1 MSYIKTGA
9 AHTNQLT
16 EDLYGNEQTRYSRY
30 ETGLIEGE
38 YRDMLALIADETGF
52 DGLGFDVNAGSNDDS
67 WHVVNLFEN
76 GGHYVDAVA
85 IGGALDEEHALTLAT
100 TQFDYLG
107 ADYGVLVGYAE
118 GMQFDHMTDDG
129 AWSIDAISKLLN
141 NPSQD
146 KHYLPIITSKEL
158 QEEAT
163 RAAFNDVQ
171 WDNLTLSSHG
181 GSLTNLYTDMI
192 RADTFKELTQEFDL
206 QQALIDLEAEEAEFD
221 SIMDTVNRLPMLKD
235 RLFRAMSQ
243 ASNET
248 LSVTNVTQTKPFK
261 RGGVVN
267 VAFVFDLSDGQK
279 LSIWFHNPDSTPS
292 KLLAGDMMVSW
303 KWLLNKR
310 DVTAILS
317 PINGQDVKI
326 PTLAR
331 QMMLLASKNSK
342 NFKRAQERKAK
353 RDADINEAQINIEKK
368 KQTIEQLDNDI
379 ASLKDQIDAAMKANK
394 GKADK
399 DTTETTND
407 DSSQDMNIQVNSI
420 DIDSLDIEPRYKKRL
435 LDGVQRGLG
444 ILDTAAQTKLK
455 QNIES
460 LKTQLTSMGVSF
472 ISEGEYQEKINS
484 NEEPGFSVQS
494 LQDDLKESVSQ
505 LHKLVNKQ
513 IRPSKIVG
521 TGYKDNRAVAFEN
534 LGLNIAENE
543 VVLRTQ
549 PSGFYKTVNLSNYET
564 YLDVLVSSSKKANE
578 GVTTASQIEPKEV
591 PKSDVKTFSP
601 ENPYARYAND
611 DEDAMANAERWEA
624 RKVLTEKGLEKLNEL
639 AESFG
644 FTTFIEP
651 RHAGLG
657 VFQAVKEVSNRRVE
671 IEGKFKNYDG
681 ESAKESPND
690 FTIEW
695 SQDGEVVDYQYTN
708 DLPEYIE
715 KANNWLNQ
723 DDDDTKQLDQEA
735 MASVSEIIRSDKTN
749 EKKAE
754 LILEKIKHIYSVI
767 DDKNIKVDKNA
778 VYYKE
783 ARRESEN
790 YGGLEPN
797 FWVRYGKKKPSEV
810 MEYGAAL
817 AEAHGGLVFVQNKGK
832 ELSKTIRAIKGFSNG
847 KPGYKG
853 VASYPSD
860 GYEKVKD
867 LEPGDWVA
875 LPTAIDTSEIT
886 IYFKSPFG
894 DVETVVAN
902 GFEPV
907 YKDMRE
913 KFFKLLDQKE
923 LEDEKNKAK
932 DNIKETFGK
941 TIDELFDEYYA
952 STKSNIEKAKK
963 SGNSDL
969 QAQYN
974 KELRKKRN
982 NIWDVEDYLTKYAS
996 NDISAEQLLNSP
1008 AGEIATVQQLLATN
1022 NEGTPMSETSTAY
1035 SQDDI
1040 DYLNS
1045 IIDGSLSTDDIDLD
1059 RLTVIGEKDE
1069 HNPLFTQAL
1078 DVVLSAVDKES
1089 SDL

>member
-1 MSYIKTGA
+1 MSYIKTGT
-9 AHTNQLT
+9 AHANQLT
-16 EDLYGNEQTRYSRY
+16 ADRYGNEKTRYSRY
-30 ETGLIEGE
+30 ETGFIEGE
-38 YRDMLALIADETGF
+38 YRDMSALIADETGF
-52 DGLGFDVNAGSNDDS
+52 DGLGFDSTAGSNDDK

-76 GGHYVDAVA
+76 GGHYVDSVA
-85 IGGALDEEHALTLAT
+85 IGGALDEEHALSLAT
-100 TQFDYLG
+100 NQFDYLG

-129 AWSIDAISKLLN
+129 AWSIDAISKLLD

-158 QEEAT
+158 QAEAT
-163 RAAFNDVQ
+163 RAAFNEVQ

-206 QQALIDLEAEEAEFD
+206 QQALIDSEAEEAEFD

-353 RDADINEAQINIEKK
+353 RDADINEAQSNIEQK
-368 KQTIEQLDNDI
+368 KQTIEQLDKDI
-379 ASLKDQIDAAMKANK
+379 ASLKEQIDAAMQQNKSKANI
-394 GKADK
+394 
-399 DTTETTND
+399 DTTKNADGEPAYIPKPDEMTVSTSLNVAEEEAKVELSGNELGSFDETKKGLID
-407 DSSQDMNIQVNSI
+407 LRSKAKDVFNSI
-420 DIDSLDIEPRYKKRL
+420 AGSWIDCPALEDDEGENAKVEIRKRGIKKFISHSADPRKLKLVAKIEDIIATATNATWQENIKVSNKPMASGYYHLENTIKLGEELIKLRVVVEKDVKDGLLHYDLLVPKNKSFDSLQENDNKKMPETAIPDHDSGVASGTDNIKSNYADEVNMFDSIEDDYE
-435 LDGVQRGLG
+435 
-444 ILDTAAQTKLK
+444 I
-455 QNIES
+455 NIEI
-460 LKTQLTSMGVSF
+460 LEVIEQG
-472 ISEGEYQEKINS
+472 NS
-484 NEEPGFSVQS
+484 S
-494 LQDDLKESVSQ
+494 
-505 LHKLVNKQ
+505 KQ
-513 IRPSKIVG
+513 AEDNFVG
-521 TGYKDNRAVAFEN
+521 TTDKSAKEQS
-534 LGLNIAENE
+534 ITSE
-543 VVLRTQ
+543 
-549 PSGFYKTVNLSNYET
+549 
-564 YLDVLVSSSKKANE
+564 LDPKK
-578 GVTTASQIEPKEV
+578 V
-591 PKSDVKTFSP
+591 PKSDVETFSP

-624 RKVLTEKGLEKLNEL
+624 RRVLTEKGLEKFNEL

-708 DLPEYIE
+708 DLSEYIE

-723 DDDDTKQLDQEA
+723 DVGSLNQ
-735 MASVSEIIRSDKTN
+735 
-749 EKKAE
+749 
-754 LILEKIKHIYSVI
+754 
-767 DDKNIKVDKNA
+767 
-778 VYYKE
+778 
-783 ARRESEN
+783 
-790 YGGLEPN
+790 
-797 FWVRYGKKKPSEV
+797 
-810 MEYGAAL
+810 
-817 AEAHGGLVFVQNKGK
+817 QN
-832 ELSKTIRAIKGFSNG
+832 
-847 KPGYKG
+847 
-853 VASYPSD
+853 V
-860 GYEKVKD
+860 
-867 LEPGDWVA
+867 
-875 LPTAIDTSEIT
+875 
-886 IYFKSPFG
+886 
-894 DVETVVAN
+894 
-902 GFEPV
+902 
-907 YKDMRE
+907 
-913 KFFKLLDQKE
+913 
-923 LEDEKNKAK
+923 
-932 DNIKETFGK
+932 
-941 TIDELFDEYYA
+941 
-952 STKSNIEKAKK
+952 
-963 SGNSDL
+963 
-969 QAQYN
+969 
-974 KELRKKRN
+974 
-982 NIWDVEDYLTKYAS
+982 
-996 NDISAEQLLNSP
+996 
-1008 AGEIATVQQLLATN
+1008 ATVNAPEDIGSDEQEVSDIEQGHAMQQT
-1022 NEGTPMSETSTAY
+1022 ETAY
-1035 SQDDI
+1035 SQDDT

>member
-52 DGLGFDVNAGSNDDS
+52 DGFGFDVNAGSNDDS

-76 GGHYVDAVA
+76 GGHYIDSVA
-85 IGGALDEEHALTLAT
+85 IGGALDEDHALSLAT

-158 QEEAT
+158 YEEAT

-206 QQALIDLEAEEAEFD
+206 QQALIDSEAEEAEFD
-221 SIMDTVNRLPMLKD
+221 SIMDTVNRLPMLKE

-317 PINGQDVKI
+317 PVNGQTVKI

-353 RDADINEAQINIEKK
+353 RDADINEAQSNIEQK
-368 KQTIEQLDNDI
+368 KQTIEQLDKDI
-379 ASLKDQIDAAMKANK
+379 ASLKEQIDAAMQQNKSKANI
-394 GKADK
+394 
-399 DTTETTND
+399 DTTKNADDEPAYIPEPDEMTVSTSLNVAEEEAKVELSGNELGSFDETKKGLID
-407 DSSQDMNIQVNSI
+407 LRSKAKDVFNSI
-420 DIDSLDIEPRYKKRL
+420 AGSWIDCPALEDDEGENAKVEIRKRGIKKFISHSADPRKLKLVAKIEDIIATATNATWQENIKVSNKPMASGYYHLENTIKLGEELIKLRVVVEKDVKDGLLHYDLLVPKNKSFDSLQGNDNKKMPETAIPDHDSGVASGTDNIKSNHADEVNMFDSIEDDYEKKMSEQPIP
-435 LDGVQRGLG
+435 DNYSGGDS
-444 ILDTAAQTKLK
+444 DTKIIKPNSTDVVNMFDSIEDDYEI
-455 QNIES
+455 NIEI
-460 LKTQLTSMGVSF
+460 LEVIEQG
-472 ISEGEYQEKINS
+472 NS
-484 NEEPGFSVQS
+484 TK
-494 LQDDLKESVSQ
+494 QDVDNFVDATDKSAKEQTITSQ
-505 LHKLVNKQ
+505 L
-513 IRPSKIVG
+513 
-521 TGYKDNRAVAFEN
+521 D
-534 LGLNIAENE
+534 
-543 VVLRTQ
+543 
-549 PSGFYKTVNLSNYET
+549 
-564 YLDVLVSSSKKANE
+564 
-578 GVTTASQIEPKEV
+578 PKEAL
-591 PKSDVKTFSP
+591 KSDVKTFSP
-601 ENPYARYAND
+601 ENPYARYADN

-644 FTTFIEP
+644 FTTFIES

-708 DLPEYIE
+708 DLSEYIE

-723 DDDDTKQLDQEA
+723 DIGSL
-735 MASVSEIIRSDKTN
+735 N
-749 EKKAE
+749 E
-754 LILEKIKHIYSVI
+754 
-767 DDKNIKVDKNA
+767 
-778 VYYKE
+778 
-783 ARRESEN
+783 
-790 YGGLEPN
+790 
-797 FWVRYGKKKPSEV
+797 
-810 MEYGAAL
+810 
-817 AEAHGGLVFVQNKGK
+817 QN
-832 ELSKTIRAIKGFSNG
+832 
-847 KPGYKG
+847 
-853 VASYPSD
+853 V
-860 GYEKVKD
+860 
-867 LEPGDWVA
+867 
-875 LPTAIDTSEIT
+875 
-886 IYFKSPFG
+886 
-894 DVETVVAN
+894 
-902 GFEPV
+902 
-907 YKDMRE
+907 
-913 KFFKLLDQKE
+913 
-923 LEDEKNKAK
+923 
-932 DNIKETFGK
+932 
-941 TIDELFDEYYA
+941 
-952 STKSNIEKAKK
+952 
-963 SGNSDL
+963 
-969 QAQYN
+969 
-974 KELRKKRN
+974 
-982 NIWDVEDYLTKYAS
+982 
-996 NDISAEQLLNSP
+996 
-1008 AGEIATVQQLLATN
+1008 ATVNAPEDIEGGEQEVSDIEQGHAMQQT
-1022 NEGTPMSETSTAY
+1022 ETGY
-1035 SQDDI
+1035 SQDDT

>member
-1 MSYIKTGA
+1 MSYIKTGT
-9 AHTNQLT
+9 AHASQLT
-16 EDLYGNEQTRYSRY
+16 EDRYGNEKTRYSRY
-30 ETGLIEGE
+30 ETGFIEGD
-38 YRDMLALIADETGF
+38 YRDILALIADETGF
-52 DGLGFDVNAGSNDDS
+52 DGLGFDSTAGSNDDK

-76 GGHYVDAVA
+76 RGHYIDSVA
-85 IGGALDEEHALTLAT
+85 IGGALDDEHARTLAV
-100 TQFDYLG
+100 TQFDHLG
-107 ADYGVLVGYAE
+107 ADYGVVVGYTDN
-118 GMQFDHMTDDG
+118 MQFDHMTDDG

-146 KHYLPIITSKEL
+146 KHFLPIITSKEL
-158 QEEAT
+158 YEEAT

-221 SIMDTVNRLPMLKD
+221 SIMDTVNRLPMLKE

-342 NFKRAQERKAK
+342 NFKRAQEHKAK
-353 RDADINEAQINIEKK
+353 RDADIKEAQSNIEQK
-368 KQTIEQLDNDI
+368 KQTIEQLDKDI
-379 ASLKDQIDAAMKANK
+379 ASLKDQIDAAMQQNKSKANI
-394 GKADK
+394 
-399 DTTETTND
+399 DTTENA
-407 DSSQDMNIQVNSI
+407 DSEPEYILEPDEMTVSTSSNVAEDEAKVELSGNELGSFDETKKGLIDLRSKAKDVFNSI
-420 DIDSLDIEPRYKKRL
+420 AGNWINCPALEDDEGENAKVEIRKRGIKKFISHSADPRKLELVAKIEDIIATATNATWQKNIKVSNKPMVSGYYHLENTIKLGEELIKLRVVVEKDVKDGLLHYDLLVPKNKSFDSLQENDNKKMPETAIPDHDSGVASGTNNIKSNYADEVNMFDSIEDDYE
-435 LDGVQRGLG
+435 
-444 ILDTAAQTKLK
+444 I
-455 QNIES
+455 NIEI
-460 LKTQLTSMGVSF
+460 LEVIEQG
-472 ISEGEYQEKINS
+472 NS
-484 NEEPGFSVQS
+484 SKQAEDNFVDTTDKSAKEQS
-494 LQDDLKESVSQ
+494 ITSQ
-505 LHKLVNKQ
+505 L
-513 IRPSKIVG
+513 
-521 TGYKDNRAVAFEN
+521 D
-534 LGLNIAENE
+534 
-543 VVLRTQ
+543 
-549 PSGFYKTVNLSNYET
+549 
-564 YLDVLVSSSKKANE
+564 
-578 GVTTASQIEPKEV
+578 PKEA
-591 PKSDVKTFSP
+591 PKSDVETFSP
-601 ENPYARYAND
+601 ENPYARYADN

-644 FTTFIEP
+644 FTTFIES

-723 DDDDTKQLDQEA
+723 DIGSLNEQNVATLNTPEDIESGEQEVSDIGQGHA
-735 MASVSEIIRSDKTN
+735 M
-749 EKKAE
+749 
-754 LILEKIKHIYSVI
+754 
-767 DDKNIKVDKNA
+767 
-778 VYYKE
+778 
-783 ARRESEN
+783 
-790 YGGLEPN
+790 
-797 FWVRYGKKKPSEV
+797 
-810 MEYGAAL
+810 
-817 AEAHGGLVFVQNKGK
+817 
-832 ELSKTIRAIKGFSNG
+832 
-847 KPGYKG
+847 
-853 VASYPSD
+853 
-860 GYEKVKD
+860 
-867 LEPGDWVA
+867 
-875 LPTAIDTSEIT
+875 
-886 IYFKSPFG
+886 
-894 DVETVVAN
+894 
-902 GFEPV
+902 
-907 YKDMRE
+907 
-913 KFFKLLDQKE
+913 
-923 LEDEKNKAK
+923 
-932 DNIKETFGK
+932 
-941 TIDELFDEYYA
+941 
-952 STKSNIEKAKK
+952 
-963 SGNSDL
+963 
-969 QAQYN
+969 
-974 KELRKKRN
+974 
-982 NIWDVEDYLTKYAS
+982 
-996 NDISAEQLLNSP
+996 
-1008 AGEIATVQQLLATN
+1008 QQT
-1022 NEGTPMSETSTAY
+1022 ETAY
-1035 SQDDI
+1035 SQDDT

>member
-1 MSYIKTGA
+1 MSYIKTGI
-9 AHTNQLT
+9 AHANQLT
-16 EDLYGNEQTRYSRY
+16 EDRYGNEQTRYSRY
-30 ETGLIEGE
+30 ETGFIEGE

-52 DGLGFDVNAGSNDDS
+52 DGLGFDSTAGSNDDS

-76 GGHYVDAVA
+76 GGHYIDSVA

-118 GMQFDHMTDDG
+118 GMQFDHITDDQ

-158 QEEAT
+158 QAEAT
-163 RAAFNDVQ
+163 RAAFNEVQ

-192 RADTFKELTQEFDL
+192 RADTFKELTQELDL
-206 QQALIDLEAEEAEFD
+206 QQALIDSEAEEAEFD

-248 LSVTNVTQTKPFK
+248 LSITNVTQTKPFK

-353 RDADINEAQINIEKK
+353 RDADINEAQSNIEQK
-368 KQTIEQLDNDI
+368 KQTIEQLDKDI
-379 ASLKDQIDAAMKANK
+379 ASLKEQIDAAMQQNKSKANI
-394 GKADK
+394 
-399 DTTETTND
+399 DTTKNADDEPAYIPEPDEMTVSTSLNVAEEEAKVELSGNELGSFDETKKGLIDLRNKAKD
-407 DSSQDMNIQVNSI
+407 VFNSI
-420 DIDSLDIEPRYKKRL
+420 AGSWIDCPALEDDEGENAKVEIRKRGIKKFISHSADPRKLKLVAKIEDIIATAINATWQENIKASNKPMASGYYHLENTIKLGEELIKLRVVVEKDVKDGLLHYDLLVPKNKSFDSLQGNDNKKMPETAIPDHDSGVASGTDNIKSKYADEVNMFDSIEDDYE
-435 LDGVQRGLG
+435 
-444 ILDTAAQTKLK
+444 I
-455 QNIES
+455 NIEILEVIEQGS
-460 LKTQLTSMGVSF
+460 SSNQAEDNFVDTTDKTAK
-472 ISEGEYQEKINS
+472 E
-484 NEEPGFSVQS
+484 QS
-494 LQDDLKESVSQ
+494 ITSQ
-505 LHKLVNKQ
+505 L
-513 IRPSKIVG
+513 
-521 TGYKDNRAVAFEN
+521 D
-534 LGLNIAENE
+534 
-543 VVLRTQ
+543 
-549 PSGFYKTVNLSNYET
+549 
-564 YLDVLVSSSKKANE
+564 
-578 GVTTASQIEPKEV
+578 PKEA
-591 PKSDVKTFSP
+591 PKSDVETFSP
-601 ENPYARYAND
+601 ENPYARYANS

-624 RKVLTEKGLEKLNEL
+624 REVLTEKGLEKLNEL

-657 VFQAVKEVSNRRVE
+657 VFQAVKEVSDRRVE

-708 DLPEYIE
+708 NLPEYIE

-723 DDDDTKQLDQEA
+723 DIGSL
-735 MASVSEIIRSDKTN
+735 N
-749 EKKAE
+749 E
-754 LILEKIKHIYSVI
+754 
-767 DDKNIKVDKNA
+767 
-778 VYYKE
+778 
-783 ARRESEN
+783 
-790 YGGLEPN
+790 
-797 FWVRYGKKKPSEV
+797 
-810 MEYGAAL
+810 
-817 AEAHGGLVFVQNKGK
+817 QN
-832 ELSKTIRAIKGFSNG
+832 
-847 KPGYKG
+847 
-853 VASYPSD
+853 
-860 GYEKVKD
+860 
-867 LEPGDWVA
+867 
-875 LPTAIDTSEIT
+875 
-886 IYFKSPFG
+886 
-894 DVETVVAN
+894 
-902 GFEPV
+902 
-907 YKDMRE
+907 
-913 KFFKLLDQKE
+913 
-923 LEDEKNKAK
+923 
-932 DNIKETFGK
+932 
-941 TIDELFDEYYA
+941 
-952 STKSNIEKAKK
+952 
-963 SGNSDL
+963 
-969 QAQYN
+969 
-974 KELRKKRN
+974 
-982 NIWDVEDYLTKYAS
+982 
-996 NDISAEQLLNSP
+996 
-1008 AGEIATVQQLLATN
+1008 IATVNAPEDIGSDEQEVSDIEQGHAMQQT
-1022 NEGTPMSETSTAY
+1022 ETAY
-1035 SQDDI
+1035 SQDDT

>member
-1 MSYIKTGA
+1 MSYIKTGT
-9 AHTNQLT
+9 AHASQLT
-16 EDLYGNEQTRYSRY
+16 EDRYGNEKTRYSRY
-30 ETGLIEGE
+30 ETGFIEGE
-38 YRDMLALIADETGF
+38 YRDMSALIADETGF
-52 DGLGFDVNAGSNDDS
+52 DGLGFDATAGSNDDK

-76 GGHYVDAVA
+76 RGHYIDSVA
-85 IGGALDEEHALTLAT
+85 IAGALDDEHARTLAV
-100 TQFDYLG
+100 TQFDHLG
-107 ADYGVLVGYAE
+107 ADYGVVVGYTDN
-118 GMQFDHMTDDG
+118 MQFDRMTDDEG
-129 AWSIDAISKLLN
+129 WSIDAISKLLN

-146 KHYLPIITSKEL
+146 KHFLPIITSKEL
-158 QEEAT
+158 YEEAT

-181 GSLTNLYTDMI
+181 GSLANLYTDMI

-221 SIMDTVNRLPMLKD
+221 SIMDTVNRLPMLKE

-353 RDADINEAQINIEKK
+353 RDADINEAQSNIEQK
-368 KQTIEQLDNDI
+368 KQAIEQLDKDI
-379 ASLKDQIDAAMKANK
+379 ASLKEQIDAAMQQNKSKANI
-394 GKADK
+394 
-399 DTTETTND
+399 DTTENADGEPEYILEPDEMTVST
-407 DSSQDMNIQVNSI
+407 SSNVAEDEAKVELSGNELGSFDETKKGLIDLRSKAKDVFNSI
-420 DIDSLDIEPRYKKRL
+420 AGNWINCPALEDDEGENAKVEIRKRGIKKFISHSADPRKLKLVAKIEDIIATATNATWQENIKVSNKPMASGYYHLENTIKLGEELIKLRVVVEKDVKDGLLHYDLLVPKNKSFDSLQENDNKKMPETAIPDHDSGVASGTDNIKSNYADEVNMFDSIEDDYE
-435 LDGVQRGLG
+435 
-444 ILDTAAQTKLK
+444 I
-455 QNIES
+455 NIEI
-460 LKTQLTSMGVSF
+460 LEVIEQG
-472 ISEGEYQEKINS
+472 NS
-484 NEEPGFSVQS
+484 SKQAEDNFVDTTDKSAKEQS
-494 LQDDLKESVSQ
+494 ITSQ
-505 LHKLVNKQ
+505 L
-513 IRPSKIVG
+513 
-521 TGYKDNRAVAFEN
+521 D
-534 LGLNIAENE
+534 
-543 VVLRTQ
+543 
-549 PSGFYKTVNLSNYET
+549 
-564 YLDVLVSSSKKANE
+564 
-578 GVTTASQIEPKEV
+578 PKEA
-591 PKSDVKTFSP
+591 PKSDVETFSP
-601 ENPYARYAND
+601 ENPYALYANS

-723 DDDDTKQLDQEA
+723 DVGSL
-735 MASVSEIIRSDKTN
+735 N
-749 EKKAE
+749 E
-754 LILEKIKHIYSVI
+754 
-767 DDKNIKVDKNA
+767 
-778 VYYKE
+778 
-783 ARRESEN
+783 
-790 YGGLEPN
+790 
-797 FWVRYGKKKPSEV
+797 
-810 MEYGAAL
+810 
-817 AEAHGGLVFVQNKGK
+817 QN
-832 ELSKTIRAIKGFSNG
+832 
-847 KPGYKG
+847 
-853 VASYPSD
+853 V
-860 GYEKVKD
+860 
-867 LEPGDWVA
+867 
-875 LPTAIDTSEIT
+875 
-886 IYFKSPFG
+886 
-894 DVETVVAN
+894 
-902 GFEPV
+902 
-907 YKDMRE
+907 
-913 KFFKLLDQKE
+913 
-923 LEDEKNKAK
+923 
-932 DNIKETFGK
+932 
-941 TIDELFDEYYA
+941 
-952 STKSNIEKAKK
+952 
-963 SGNSDL
+963 
-969 QAQYN
+969 
-974 KELRKKRN
+974 
-982 NIWDVEDYLTKYAS
+982 
-996 NDISAEQLLNSP
+996 
-1008 AGEIATVQQLLATN
+1008 ATVNAPEDIESGEQEVSDIEQGHAMQQT
-1022 NEGTPMSETSTAY
+1022 ETAY
-1035 SQDDI
+1035 SQDDT

-1078 DVVLSAVDKES
+1078 DVVLRAVDKES

>member
-1 MSYIKTGA
+1 MSYIKTGT
-9 AHTNQLT
+9 AHANQLT
-16 EDLYGNEQTRYSRY
+16 EDRYGNEQTRYSRY
-30 ETGLIEGE
+30 ETGFIEGE

-52 DGLGFDVNAGSNDDS
+52 DGLGFDAKAGSNDDS

-76 GGHYVDAVA
+76 GGHYVDSVA
-85 IGGALDEEHALTLAT
+85 IGGALDEDHALSLAT
-100 TQFDYLG
+100 TQFDCLG

-118 GMQFDHMTDDG
+118 GMQFDHMTDDQ
-129 AWSIDAISKLLN
+129 AWSIDAISKLLD

-181 GSLTNLYTDMI
+181 GSLANLYTDMI

-353 RDADINEAQINIEKK
+353 RDADINEAQSNIEQK
-368 KQTIEQLDNDI
+368 KQTIEQLDKDI
-379 ASLKDQIDAAMKANK
+379 ASLKDQIDAAMQQNKSKANI
-394 GKADK
+394 
-399 DTTETTND
+399 DTTENADGAPEYILEPDEMTVST
-407 DSSQDMNIQVNSI
+407 SSNVAEDEAKVELSGNELGSFDETKKGLIDLRSKAKDVFNSI
-420 DIDSLDIEPRYKKRL
+420 AGNWINCPALEDDEGENAKVEIRKRGIKKFISHSADPRKLKLVAKIEDIIATATNATWQENIKVSNKPMASGYYHLENTIKLGEELIKLRVVVEKDVKDGLLHYDLLVPKNKSFDSLQGNDNKKMPETAIPDHDSGVASGTDNIKSNHADEVNMFDSIEDDYE
-435 LDGVQRGLG
+435 
-444 ILDTAAQTKLK
+444 I
-455 QNIES
+455 NIEILEVIEQGNS
-460 LKTQLTSMGVSF
+460 SNQAEDNFVDTTDKTAKEQSITS
-472 ISEGEYQEKINS
+472 E
-484 NEEPGFSVQS
+484 
-494 LQDDLKESVSQ
+494 
-505 LHKLVNKQ
+505 
-513 IRPSKIVG
+513 
-521 TGYKDNRAVAFEN
+521 
-534 LGLNIAENE
+534 
-543 VVLRTQ
+543 
-549 PSGFYKTVNLSNYET
+549 
-564 YLDVLVSSSKKANE
+564 LD
-578 GVTTASQIEPKEV
+578 PKEV
-591 PKSDVKTFSP
+591 SKSDVETFSS

-624 RKVLTEKGLEKLNEL
+624 REVLTEKGLEKLNGL

-644 FTTFIEP
+644 FTAFIEP

-681 ESAKESPND
+681 ESTKESPND

-723 DDDDTKQLDQEA
+723 DIGSL
-735 MASVSEIIRSDKTN
+735 N
-749 EKKAE
+749 E
-754 LILEKIKHIYSVI
+754 
-767 DDKNIKVDKNA
+767 
-778 VYYKE
+778 
-783 ARRESEN
+783 
-790 YGGLEPN
+790 
-797 FWVRYGKKKPSEV
+797 
-810 MEYGAAL
+810 
-817 AEAHGGLVFVQNKGK
+817 QN
-832 ELSKTIRAIKGFSNG
+832 
-847 KPGYKG
+847 
-853 VASYPSD
+853 V
-860 GYEKVKD
+860 
-867 LEPGDWVA
+867 
-875 LPTAIDTSEIT
+875 
-886 IYFKSPFG
+886 
-894 DVETVVAN
+894 
-902 GFEPV
+902 
-907 YKDMRE
+907 
-913 KFFKLLDQKE
+913 
-923 LEDEKNKAK
+923 
-932 DNIKETFGK
+932 
-941 TIDELFDEYYA
+941 
-952 STKSNIEKAKK
+952 
-963 SGNSDL
+963 
-969 QAQYN
+969 
-974 KELRKKRN
+974 
-982 NIWDVEDYLTKYAS
+982 
-996 NDISAEQLLNSP
+996 
-1008 AGEIATVQQLLATN
+1008 ATVNAPEDIGSDEQEVSDIEQGHAMQQT
-1022 NEGTPMSETSTAY
+1022 ETAY
-1035 SQDDI
+1035 SQDDT

>member
-1 MSYIKTGA
+1 MSYIKTGT
-9 AHTNQLT
+9 AHANQLT
-16 EDLYGNEQTRYSRY
+16 EDRYGNEQTRYSRY

-52 DGLGFDVNAGSNDDS
+52 DGLGFNTNAGSNDDS

-76 GGHYVDAVA
+76 GGHYVDSVA
-85 IGGALDEEHALTLAT
+85 IGGALDEDHALTLAT

-118 GMQFDHMTDDG
+118 GMQFDHMTDDQ
-129 AWSIDAISKLLN
+129 AWSIDAVSKLLN
-141 NPSQD
+141 NPSQN

-158 QEEAT
+158 QAEAT
-163 RAAFNDVQ
+163 RAAFNDAQ

-181 GSLTNLYTDMI
+181 GSLNNLYTDVR
-192 RADTFKELTQEFDL
+192 RADTFQELTQEFDL
-206 QQALIDLEAEEAEFD
+206 QEALIDMEAEEAEFD

-353 RDADINEAQINIEKK
+353 RDADINEAQSNIEKK
-368 KQTIEQLDNDI
+368 KQTIEQLDSDI
-379 ASLKDQIDAAMKANK
+379 ASLKDQIDAAMQQNKSKANI
-394 GKADK
+394 
-399 DTTETTND
+399 DTTKNADGEPAYIAEPDEMTVSTSLNVAEEEAKVELSGNELGSFDETKKGLID
-407 DSSQDMNIQVNSI
+407 LRSKAKDVFNSI
-420 DIDSLDIEPRYKKRL
+420 AGSWIDCPALEDDEGENAKVEIRKRGIKKFISHSADPRKLKLVAKIEDIIATATNATWQENIKVSNKPMASGYYHLENTIKLGEELIKLRVVVEKDVKDGLLHYDLVVPKNKSFDSLQENDNKKMPETAIPDHDSGVASGTDNIKSNYADEVNMFDSIEDDYE
-435 LDGVQRGLG
+435 
-444 ILDTAAQTKLK
+444 I
-455 QNIES
+455 NIEI
-460 LKTQLTSMGVSF
+460 LEVIEQG
-472 ISEGEYQEKINS
+472 NS
-484 NEEPGFSVQS
+484 S
-494 LQDDLKESVSQ
+494 
-505 LHKLVNKQ
+505 KQ
-513 IRPSKIVG
+513 AEDNFVG
-521 TGYKDNRAVAFEN
+521 TTDKSAKEQS
-534 LGLNIAENE
+534 ITSE
-543 VVLRTQ
+543 
-549 PSGFYKTVNLSNYET
+549 
-564 YLDVLVSSSKKANE
+564 LD
-578 GVTTASQIEPKEV
+578 PKEV
-591 PKSDVKTFSP
+591 PKSDVETFSP
-601 ENPYARYAND
+601 ENPYALYADN

-723 DDDDTKQLDQEA
+723 DIGSL
-735 MASVSEIIRSDKTN
+735 N
-749 EKKAE
+749 E
-754 LILEKIKHIYSVI
+754 
-767 DDKNIKVDKNA
+767 
-778 VYYKE
+778 
-783 ARRESEN
+783 
-790 YGGLEPN
+790 
-797 FWVRYGKKKPSEV
+797 
-810 MEYGAAL
+810 
-817 AEAHGGLVFVQNKGK
+817 QN
-832 ELSKTIRAIKGFSNG
+832 
-847 KPGYKG
+847 
-853 VASYPSD
+853 V
-860 GYEKVKD
+860 
-867 LEPGDWVA
+867 
-875 LPTAIDTSEIT
+875 
-886 IYFKSPFG
+886 
-894 DVETVVAN
+894 
-902 GFEPV
+902 
-907 YKDMRE
+907 
-913 KFFKLLDQKE
+913 
-923 LEDEKNKAK
+923 
-932 DNIKETFGK
+932 
-941 TIDELFDEYYA
+941 
-952 STKSNIEKAKK
+952 
-963 SGNSDL
+963 
-969 QAQYN
+969 
-974 KELRKKRN
+974 
-982 NIWDVEDYLTKYAS
+982 
-996 NDISAEQLLNSP
+996 
-1008 AGEIATVQQLLATN
+1008 ATVNAPEDIGSDEQEVSDIEQGHAMQQT
-1022 NEGTPMSETSTAY
+1022 ETAY
-1035 SQDDI
+1035 SQDDT

>member
-1 MSYIKTGA
+1 MSYIKTGT
-9 AHTNQLT
+9 AHANQLT
-16 EDLYGNEQTRYSRY
+16 EDRYGNEQTRYSRY
-30 ETGLIEGE
+30 ETGFIEGE

-52 DGLGFDVNAGSNDDS
+52 DGLGFDAKAGSNDDS

-76 GGHYVDAVA
+76 GGHYVDSVA
-85 IGGALDEEHALTLAT
+85 IGGALDEDHALSLAT
-100 TQFDYLG
+100 TQFDCLG

-118 GMQFDHMTDDG
+118 GMQFDYMTDDQ
-129 AWSIDAISKLLN
+129 AWSIDAISKLLD

-171 WDNLTLSSHG
+171 WDNLSLSSHG

-221 SIMDTVNRLPMLKD
+221 SIMETVNRLPMLKD

-317 PINGQDVKI
+317 PVNGQTVKI

-331 QMMLLASKNSK
+331 KMMLLASKNSK

-353 RDADINEAQINIEKK
+353 RDADINEAQSNIEKK

-484 NEEPGFSVQS
+484 NEESGFSVQS

-578 GVTTASQIEPKEV
+578 EAAINANDLPEPNIKFASNGMRYEYQGNTEAGQAIKIYMYSKNDSHWLVYGKDDGGFAVYANNAQSRAYSDSASGYGMPKVFNSKAELLNKY
-591 PKSDVKTFSP
+591 PKFESVFNEIKDSSYSP
-601 ENPYARYAND
+601 ENPYARYANN
-611 DEDAMANAERWEA
+611 DEDAMANAEHWEA

-723 DDDDTKQLDQEA
+723 DIGSL
-735 MASVSEIIRSDKTN
+735 N
-749 EKKAE
+749 E
-754 LILEKIKHIYSVI
+754 
-767 DDKNIKVDKNA
+767 
-778 VYYKE
+778 
-783 ARRESEN
+783 
-790 YGGLEPN
+790 
-797 FWVRYGKKKPSEV
+797 
-810 MEYGAAL
+810 
-817 AEAHGGLVFVQNKGK
+817 QN
-832 ELSKTIRAIKGFSNG
+832 
-847 KPGYKG
+847 
-853 VASYPSD
+853 V
-860 GYEKVKD
+860 
-867 LEPGDWVA
+867 
-875 LPTAIDTSEIT
+875 
-886 IYFKSPFG
+886 
-894 DVETVVAN
+894 
-902 GFEPV
+902 
-907 YKDMRE
+907 
-913 KFFKLLDQKE
+913 
-923 LEDEKNKAK
+923 
-932 DNIKETFGK
+932 
-941 TIDELFDEYYA
+941 
-952 STKSNIEKAKK
+952 
-963 SGNSDL
+963 
-969 QAQYN
+969 
-974 KELRKKRN
+974 
-982 NIWDVEDYLTKYAS
+982 
-996 NDISAEQLLNSP
+996 
-1008 AGEIATVQQLLATN
+1008 ATVNAPEDIGSDEQEVSDIEQGHAMQQT
-1022 NEGTPMSETSTAY
+1022 ETAY
-1035 SQDDI
+1035 SQDDT

>member
-1 MSYIKTGA
+1 MSYIKTGT
-9 AHTNQLT
+9 AHTSQLT
-16 EDLYGNEQTRYSRY
+16 EDRYGNEKTRYSRY
-30 ETGLIEGE
+30 ETGFIEGE
-38 YRDMLALIADETGF
+38 YRDMLALVADETGF
-52 DGLGFDVNAGSNDDS
+52 DGLGFDAKAGSNDDK
-67 WHVVNLFEN
+67 WHVVNLFEDS
-76 GGHYVDAVA
+76 GHYVDSVA
-85 IGGALDEEHALTLAT
+85 IAGALDDEHARTLAV
-100 TQFDYLG
+100 TQFDHLG
-107 ADYGVLVGYAE
+107 ADYGVVVGYTDN
-118 GMQFDHMTDDG
+118 MQFDHMTDDG

-146 KHYLPIITSKEL
+146 KHFLPIITSKEL
-158 QEEAT
+158 YEEAT

-221 SIMDTVNRLPMLKD
+221 SIMETVNRLPMLKD

-317 PINGQDVKI
+317 PVNGQTVKI

-353 RDADINEAQINIEKK
+353 RDADINEAQSNIEQK
-368 KQTIEQLDNDI
+368 KQTIEQLDKDI
-379 ASLKDQIDAAMKANK
+379 ASLKDQIDAAMQQNKSKANI
-394 GKADK
+394 
-399 DTTETTND
+399 DTTENADGEPAYIPAPDEMTVST
-407 DSSQDMNIQVNSI
+407 SSNVAEDEAKVELSGNELGSFDETKKGLIDLRSKAKDVFNSI
-420 DIDSLDIEPRYKKRL
+420 AGSWIDCPALEDDEGENAKVEIRKRGIKKFISHSADPRKLKLVAKIEDIIATATNATWQENIKVSNKPMASGYYHLENTIKLGEELIKLRVVVEKDVKDGLLHYDLLVPKNKSFDSLQENDNKKMPETAIPDHDSGVASGTDNIKSNYADEVNMFDSIEDDYE
-435 LDGVQRGLG
+435 
-444 ILDTAAQTKLK
+444 I
-455 QNIES
+455 NIEILEVIEQGNS
-460 LKTQLTSMGVSF
+460 SNQAEDTFVDTTDKTAK
-472 ISEGEYQEKINS
+472 E
-484 NEEPGFSVQS
+484 QS
-494 LQDDLKESVSQ
+494 ITSQ
-505 LHKLVNKQ
+505 L
-513 IRPSKIVG
+513 
-521 TGYKDNRAVAFEN
+521 D
-534 LGLNIAENE
+534 
-543 VVLRTQ
+543 
-549 PSGFYKTVNLSNYET
+549 
-564 YLDVLVSSSKKANE
+564 
-578 GVTTASQIEPKEV
+578 PKEA

-601 ENPYARYAND
+601 ENPYAHYANS

-723 DDDDTKQLDQEA
+723 DVGSL
-735 MASVSEIIRSDKTN
+735 N
-749 EKKAE
+749 E
-754 LILEKIKHIYSVI
+754 
-767 DDKNIKVDKNA
+767 
-778 VYYKE
+778 
-783 ARRESEN
+783 
-790 YGGLEPN
+790 
-797 FWVRYGKKKPSEV
+797 
-810 MEYGAAL
+810 
-817 AEAHGGLVFVQNKGK
+817 QN
-832 ELSKTIRAIKGFSNG
+832 
-847 KPGYKG
+847 
-853 VASYPSD
+853 V
-860 GYEKVKD
+860 
-867 LEPGDWVA
+867 
-875 LPTAIDTSEIT
+875 
-886 IYFKSPFG
+886 
-894 DVETVVAN
+894 
-902 GFEPV
+902 
-907 YKDMRE
+907 
-913 KFFKLLDQKE
+913 
-923 LEDEKNKAK
+923 
-932 DNIKETFGK
+932 
-941 TIDELFDEYYA
+941 
-952 STKSNIEKAKK
+952 
-963 SGNSDL
+963 
-969 QAQYN
+969 
-974 KELRKKRN
+974 
-982 NIWDVEDYLTKYAS
+982 
-996 NDISAEQLLNSP
+996 
-1008 AGEIATVQQLLATN
+1008 ATVNAPEDIESGEQEVSDIEQGHAMQQT
-1022 NEGTPMSETSTAY
+1022 ETAY

-1040 DYLNS
+1040 NYLKS
-1045 IIDGSLSTDDIDLD
+1045 IIDGSLSTEDIDLD
-1059 RLTVIGEKDE
+1059 KLTVIGEKDE

>member
-1 MSYIKTGA
+1 MSYIKTGT
-9 AHTNQLT
+9 AHASQLT
-16 EDLYGNEQTRYSRY
+16 EDRYGNEKTRYSRY
-30 ETGLIEGE
+30 ETGFIEGE
-38 YRDMLALIADETGF
+38 YRDMSALIADETGF
-52 DGLGFDVNAGSNDDS
+52 DGLGFDAKAGSNDDS

-76 GGHYVDAVA
+76 GGHYVDSVA
-85 IGGALDEEHALTLAT
+85 IGGALDEEHALSLAT

-118 GMQFDHMTDDG
+118 GMQFDHMTDDQ
-129 AWSIDAISKLLN
+129 AWSIDAVSKLLN

-158 QEEAT
+158 QAEAT
-163 RAAFNDVQ
+163 RAAFNDAQ

-221 SIMDTVNRLPMLKD
+221 SIMETVNRLPMLKD

-353 RDADINEAQINIEKK
+353 RDADINEAQSNIEQK
-368 KQTIEQLDNDI
+368 KQTIEQLDKDI
-379 ASLKDQIDAAMKANK
+379 ASLKEQIDAAMQQNKSKANI
-394 GKADK
+394 
-399 DTTETTND
+399 DTTENADGEPAYIPEPDEMTVSTSLNVAEEEAKVELSGNELGSFD
-407 DSSQDMNIQVNSI
+407 ETKKGLIDLRSKAKDVFNSI
-420 DIDSLDIEPRYKKRL
+420 AGSWIDCPALEDDEGENAKVEIRKRGIKKFISHSADPRKLKLVAKIEDIIATATNATWQENIKVSNKPMASGYYHLENTIKLGEELIKLRVVVEKDVKDGLLHYDLLVPKNKSFDSLQENDNKKMPETAIPDHDSGVASGTDNIKSNYADEVNMFDSIEDDYE
-435 LDGVQRGLG
+435 
-444 ILDTAAQTKLK
+444 I
-455 QNIES
+455 NIEILEVIEQGNS
-460 LKTQLTSMGVSF
+460 SNQAEDTFVDTTDKTAK
-472 ISEGEYQEKINS
+472 E
-484 NEEPGFSVQS
+484 QS
-494 LQDDLKESVSQ
+494 ITSQ
-505 LHKLVNKQ
+505 L
-513 IRPSKIVG
+513 
-521 TGYKDNRAVAFEN
+521 D
-534 LGLNIAENE
+534 
-543 VVLRTQ
+543 
-549 PSGFYKTVNLSNYET
+549 
-564 YLDVLVSSSKKANE
+564 
-578 GVTTASQIEPKEV
+578 PKEV
-591 PKSDVKTFSP
+591 PKSDVETFSP
-601 ENPYARYAND
+601 ENPYARYANN

-624 RKVLTEKGLEKLNEL
+624 RKVLTEKGLEKFNEL

-723 DDDDTKQLDQEA
+723 DIGSLNEQNISTVNAPEDIESGEQEVSDIEQGHA
-735 MASVSEIIRSDKTN
+735 M
-749 EKKAE
+749 
-754 LILEKIKHIYSVI
+754 
-767 DDKNIKVDKNA
+767 
-778 VYYKE
+778 
-783 ARRESEN
+783 
-790 YGGLEPN
+790 
-797 FWVRYGKKKPSEV
+797 
-810 MEYGAAL
+810 
-817 AEAHGGLVFVQNKGK
+817 
-832 ELSKTIRAIKGFSNG
+832 
-847 KPGYKG
+847 
-853 VASYPSD
+853 
-860 GYEKVKD
+860 
-867 LEPGDWVA
+867 
-875 LPTAIDTSEIT
+875 
-886 IYFKSPFG
+886 
-894 DVETVVAN
+894 
-902 GFEPV
+902 
-907 YKDMRE
+907 
-913 KFFKLLDQKE
+913 
-923 LEDEKNKAK
+923 
-932 DNIKETFGK
+932 
-941 TIDELFDEYYA
+941 
-952 STKSNIEKAKK
+952 
-963 SGNSDL
+963 
-969 QAQYN
+969 
-974 KELRKKRN
+974 
-982 NIWDVEDYLTKYAS
+982 
-996 NDISAEQLLNSP
+996 
-1008 AGEIATVQQLLATN
+1008 QQT
-1022 NEGTPMSETSTAY
+1022 ETAY
-1035 SQDDI
+1035 SQDDT

-1059 RLTVIGEKDE
+1059 RLTAIGEKDE

>member
-1 MSYIKTGA
+1 MSYIKTGT
-9 AHTNQLT
+9 AHANQLT
-16 EDLYGNEQTRYSRY
+16 EDRYGNEQTRYSRY
-30 ETGLIEGE
+30 ETGFIEGE
-38 YRDMLALIADETGF
+38 YRDMSALIADETGF
-52 DGLGFDVNAGSNDDS
+52 DGLGFDSTAGSNDDK

-76 GGHYVDAVA
+76 GGHYIDSVA

-118 GMQFDHMTDDG
+118 GMQFDHMTDDQ
-129 AWSIDAISKLLN
+129 AWSIDAVSKLLN

-158 QEEAT
+158 QAEAT

-206 QQALIDLEAEEAEFD
+206 QQALIDLEAEEVEFD
-221 SIMDTVNRLPMLKD
+221 SIMDTANRLPMLKD

-353 RDADINEAQINIEKK
+353 RDADINEAQSNIEQK
-368 KQTIEQLDNDI
+368 KQTIEQLDKDI
-379 ASLKDQIDAAMKANK
+379 ASLKEQIDAAMQQNKSKANI
-394 GKADK
+394 
-399 DTTETTND
+399 DTTENADGEPAYIPEPDEMTVSTSLNVAEEEAKVELSGNELGSFD
-407 DSSQDMNIQVNSI
+407 ETKKGLIDLRSKAKDVFNSI
-420 DIDSLDIEPRYKKRL
+420 AGSWIDCPALEDDEGENAKVEIRKRGIKKFISHSADPRKLKLVAKIEDIITTATNATWQENIKVSNKPMASGYYHLENTIKLGEELIKLRVVVEKDVKDGLLHYDLLLPKNKSFDSLQENDNKKMPETAIPDHDSGVASGTDNIKSNYADEVNMFDSIEDDYE
-435 LDGVQRGLG
+435 
-444 ILDTAAQTKLK
+444 I
-455 QNIES
+455 NIEI
-460 LKTQLTSMGVSF
+460 LEVIEQG
-472 ISEGEYQEKINS
+472 NS
-484 NEEPGFSVQS
+484 SKQAEDNFVDTTDKSAKEQS
-494 LQDDLKESVSQ
+494 ITSQ
-505 LHKLVNKQ
+505 L
-513 IRPSKIVG
+513 
-521 TGYKDNRAVAFEN
+521 D
-534 LGLNIAENE
+534 
-543 VVLRTQ
+543 
-549 PSGFYKTVNLSNYET
+549 
-564 YLDVLVSSSKKANE
+564 
-578 GVTTASQIEPKEV
+578 PKEA
-591 PKSDVKTFSP
+591 PKSDVETFSP
-601 ENPYARYAND
+601 ENPYALYANS
-611 DEDAMANAERWEA
+611 DEEAMANAERWEA
-624 RKVLTEKGLEKLNEL
+624 REVLTEKVLEKLNEL

-690 FTIEW
+690 FIIEW

-723 DDDDTKQLDQEA
+723 DVGSL
-735 MASVSEIIRSDKTN
+735 N
-749 EKKAE
+749 E
-754 LILEKIKHIYSVI
+754 
-767 DDKNIKVDKNA
+767 
-778 VYYKE
+778 
-783 ARRESEN
+783 
-790 YGGLEPN
+790 
-797 FWVRYGKKKPSEV
+797 
-810 MEYGAAL
+810 
-817 AEAHGGLVFVQNKGK
+817 QN
-832 ELSKTIRAIKGFSNG
+832 
-847 KPGYKG
+847 
-853 VASYPSD
+853 V
-860 GYEKVKD
+860 
-867 LEPGDWVA
+867 
-875 LPTAIDTSEIT
+875 
-886 IYFKSPFG
+886 
-894 DVETVVAN
+894 
-902 GFEPV
+902 
-907 YKDMRE
+907 
-913 KFFKLLDQKE
+913 
-923 LEDEKNKAK
+923 
-932 DNIKETFGK
+932 
-941 TIDELFDEYYA
+941 
-952 STKSNIEKAKK
+952 
-963 SGNSDL
+963 
-969 QAQYN
+969 
-974 KELRKKRN
+974 
-982 NIWDVEDYLTKYAS
+982 
-996 NDISAEQLLNSP
+996 
-1008 AGEIATVQQLLATN
+1008 ATVNAPEDIEQGHAMQQT
-1022 NEGTPMSETSTAY
+1022 ETAY
-1035 SQDDI
+1035 SQDDT

>member
-1 MSYIKTGA
+1 MSYIKTGT
-9 AHTNQLT
+9 AHANQLT
-16 EDLYGNEQTRYSRY
+16 EDRYGNEQTRYSRY
-30 ETGLIEGE
+30 ETGFIEGE

-52 DGLGFDVNAGSNDDS
+52 DGLGFDSTAGSNDDS

-85 IGGALDEEHALTLAT
+85 IGGALDEDHALTLAT

-107 ADYGVLVGYAE
+107 ADYGVVVGYTDN
-118 GMQFDHMTDDG
+118 MQFDHMTDDG
-129 AWSIDAISKLLN
+129 AWSIDALSKLLN

-146 KHYLPIITSKEL
+146 KHFLPIITSREL
-158 QEEAT
+158 YEEAT

-192 RADTFKELTQEFDL
+192 RADTFKELTQDFDL

-221 SIMDTVNRLPMLKD
+221 SIMDTVNRLPMLKE

-243 ASNET
+243 ASNEV

-353 RDADINEAQINIEKK
+353 RDADINEAQSNIEQK
-368 KQTIEQLDNDI
+368 KQTIEQLDKDI
-379 ASLKDQIDAAMKANK
+379 ASLKEQIDAAMQQNKSKANI
-394 GKADK
+394 
-399 DTTETTND
+399 DTTENADGEPEYILEPDEMTVST
-407 DSSQDMNIQVNSI
+407 SSNVAEDEAKVELSGNELGSFDETKKGLIDLRSKAKDVFNSI
-420 DIDSLDIEPRYKKRL
+420 AGNWINCPALEDDEGENAKVEIRKRGIKKFISHSADPRKLKLVAKIEDIIATATNATWQENIKVSNKPMVSGYYHLENTIKLGEELIKLRVVVEKDIKDGLLHYDLLVPKNKSFDSLQENDNKKMPETAIPDHDSGVASGTDNIKSNYADEVNMFDSIEDDYE
-435 LDGVQRGLG
+435 
-444 ILDTAAQTKLK
+444 I
-455 QNIES
+455 NIEI
-460 LKTQLTSMGVSF
+460 LEVIEQG
-472 ISEGEYQEKINS
+472 NS
-484 NEEPGFSVQS
+484 SKQAEDNFVDTTDKSAKEQS
-494 LQDDLKESVSQ
+494 ITSQ
-505 LHKLVNKQ
+505 L
-513 IRPSKIVG
+513 
-521 TGYKDNRAVAFEN
+521 D
-534 LGLNIAENE
+534 
-543 VVLRTQ
+543 
-549 PSGFYKTVNLSNYET
+549 
-564 YLDVLVSSSKKANE
+564 
-578 GVTTASQIEPKEV
+578 PKEA
-591 PKSDVKTFSP
+591 PKSDVETFSP
-601 ENPYARYAND
+601 ENPYALYADN

-723 DDDDTKQLDQEA
+723 DVGSL
-735 MASVSEIIRSDKTN
+735 N
-749 EKKAE
+749 E
-754 LILEKIKHIYSVI
+754 
-767 DDKNIKVDKNA
+767 
-778 VYYKE
+778 
-783 ARRESEN
+783 
-790 YGGLEPN
+790 
-797 FWVRYGKKKPSEV
+797 
-810 MEYGAAL
+810 
-817 AEAHGGLVFVQNKGK
+817 QN
-832 ELSKTIRAIKGFSNG
+832 
-847 KPGYKG
+847 
-853 VASYPSD
+853 V
-860 GYEKVKD
+860 
-867 LEPGDWVA
+867 
-875 LPTAIDTSEIT
+875 
-886 IYFKSPFG
+886 
-894 DVETVVAN
+894 
-902 GFEPV
+902 
-907 YKDMRE
+907 
-913 KFFKLLDQKE
+913 
-923 LEDEKNKAK
+923 
-932 DNIKETFGK
+932 
-941 TIDELFDEYYA
+941 
-952 STKSNIEKAKK
+952 
-963 SGNSDL
+963 
-969 QAQYN
+969 
-974 KELRKKRN
+974 
-982 NIWDVEDYLTKYAS
+982 
-996 NDISAEQLLNSP
+996 
-1008 AGEIATVQQLLATN
+1008 ATVNAPEDIESGEQEVSDIEQGHAMQQT
-1022 NEGTPMSETSTAY
+1022 ETAY
-1035 SQDDI
+1035 SQDDT

-1078 DVVLSAVDKES
+1078 DVVLRAVDKES

>member
-1 MSYIKTGA
+1 MSYIKTGT
-9 AHTNQLT
+9 AHANQLT
-16 EDLYGNEQTRYSRY
+16 EDRYGNEQTRYSRY
-30 ETGLIEGE
+30 ETGFIEGE
-38 YRDMLALIADETGF
+38 YRDMSALIADETGF
-52 DGLGFDVNAGSNDDS
+52 DGLGFDSTAGSNDDK

-76 GGHYVDAVA
+76 GGHYIDSVA

-118 GMQFDHMTDDG
+118 GMRFDQMTDDQ
-129 AWSIDAISKLLN
+129 AWSIDAVSKLLN

-158 QEEAT
+158 QAEAT
-163 RAAFNDVQ
+163 RAAFNDAQ

-221 SIMDTVNRLPMLKD
+221 SIMETVNRLPMLKD

-353 RDADINEAQINIEKK
+353 RDADINEAQSNIEQK
-368 KQTIEQLDNDI
+368 KQTIEQLDKDI
-379 ASLKDQIDAAMKANK
+379 ASLKEQIDAAMQQNKSKANI
-394 GKADK
+394 
-399 DTTETTND
+399 DTTENADGEPAYIPEPDEMTVSTSLNVAEEEAKVELSGNELGSFD
-407 DSSQDMNIQVNSI
+407 ETKKGLIDLRSKAKDVFNSI
-420 DIDSLDIEPRYKKRL
+420 AGSWIDCPALEDDEGENAKVEIRKRGIKKFISHSADPRKLKLVAKIEDIIATATNATWQENIKVSNKPMASGYYHLENTIKLGEELIKLRVVVEKDVKDGLLHYDLLVPKNKSFDSLQENDNKKMPETAIPDHDSGVASGTDNIKSNYADEVNMFDSIEDDYE
-435 LDGVQRGLG
+435 
-444 ILDTAAQTKLK
+444 I
-455 QNIES
+455 NIEILEVIEQGNS
-460 LKTQLTSMGVSF
+460 SNQAEDTFVDTTDKTAK
-472 ISEGEYQEKINS
+472 E
-484 NEEPGFSVQS
+484 QS
-494 LQDDLKESVSQ
+494 ITSQ
-505 LHKLVNKQ
+505 L
-513 IRPSKIVG
+513 
-521 TGYKDNRAVAFEN
+521 D
-534 LGLNIAENE
+534 
-543 VVLRTQ
+543 
-549 PSGFYKTVNLSNYET
+549 
-564 YLDVLVSSSKKANE
+564 
-578 GVTTASQIEPKEV
+578 PKEA

-601 ENPYARYAND
+601 ENPYAHYANS

-723 DDDDTKQLDQEA
+723 DVGSL
-735 MASVSEIIRSDKTN
+735 N
-749 EKKAE
+749 E
-754 LILEKIKHIYSVI
+754 
-767 DDKNIKVDKNA
+767 
-778 VYYKE
+778 
-783 ARRESEN
+783 
-790 YGGLEPN
+790 
-797 FWVRYGKKKPSEV
+797 
-810 MEYGAAL
+810 
-817 AEAHGGLVFVQNKGK
+817 QN
-832 ELSKTIRAIKGFSNG
+832 
-847 KPGYKG
+847 
-853 VASYPSD
+853 V
-860 GYEKVKD
+860 
-867 LEPGDWVA
+867 
-875 LPTAIDTSEIT
+875 
-886 IYFKSPFG
+886 
-894 DVETVVAN
+894 
-902 GFEPV
+902 
-907 YKDMRE
+907 
-913 KFFKLLDQKE
+913 
-923 LEDEKNKAK
+923 
-932 DNIKETFGK
+932 
-941 TIDELFDEYYA
+941 
-952 STKSNIEKAKK
+952 
-963 SGNSDL
+963 
-969 QAQYN
+969 
-974 KELRKKRN
+974 
-982 NIWDVEDYLTKYAS
+982 
-996 NDISAEQLLNSP
+996 
-1008 AGEIATVQQLLATN
+1008 ATVNAPEDIESGEQEVSDIEQGHAMQQT
-1022 NEGTPMSETSTAY
+1022 ETAY

-1040 DYLNS
+1040 NYLKS
-1045 IIDGSLSTDDIDLD
+1045 IIDGSLSTEDIDLD
-1059 RLTVIGEKDE
+1059 KLTVIGEKDE

>member
-1 MSYIKTGA
+1 MSYIKTGT
-9 AHTNQLT
+9 AHASQLT
-16 EDLYGNEQTRYSRY
+16 EDRYGNEKTRYSRY
-30 ETGLIEGE
+30 DTGFIEGE

-52 DGLGFDVNAGSNDDS
+52 DGLGFDSTAGSNDDK

-76 GGHYVDAVA
+76 RGHYIDSVA
-85 IGGALDEEHALTLAT
+85 IGGALDDEHARTLAV
-100 TQFDYLG
+100 TQFDHLG
-107 ADYGVLVGYAE
+107 ADYGVVVGYTDN
-118 GMQFDHMTDDG
+118 MQFDHMTDDG

-158 QEEAT
+158 YEEAT

-192 RADTFKELTQEFDL
+192 RADTFKELTQDFDL

-221 SIMDTVNRLPMLKD
+221 SIMETVNRLPMLKD

-317 PINGQDVKI
+317 PVNGQTVKI

-353 RDADINEAQINIEKK
+353 RDADINEAQSNIEQK
-368 KQTIEQLDNDI
+368 KQTIEQLDKDI
-379 ASLKDQIDAAMKANK
+379 ASLKDQIDAAMQQNKSKANI
-394 GKADK
+394 
-399 DTTETTND
+399 DTTENADGEPAYIPAPDEMTVST
-407 DSSQDMNIQVNSI
+407 SSNVAEDEAKVELSGNELGSFDETKKGLIDLRSKAKDVFNSI
-420 DIDSLDIEPRYKKRL
+420 AGSWIDCPALEDDEGENAKVEIRKRGIKKFISHSADPRKLKLVAKIEDIIATATNATWQENIKVSNKPMASGYYHLENTIKLGEELIKLRVVVEKDVKDGLLHYDLLVPKNKSFDSLQENDNKKMPETAIPDHDSGVASGTDNIKSNYADEVNMFDSIE
-435 LDGVQRGLG
+435 DDCE
-444 ILDTAAQTKLK
+444 I
-455 QNIES
+455 NIEI
-460 LKTQLTSMGVSF
+460 LEVIEQG
-472 ISEGEYQEKINS
+472 NS
-484 NEEPGFSVQS
+484 S
-494 LQDDLKESVSQ
+494 
-505 LHKLVNKQ
+505 KQ
-513 IRPSKIVG
+513 AEDNFVG
-521 TGYKDNRAVAFEN
+521 TTDKSAKEQS
-534 LGLNIAENE
+534 ITSE
-543 VVLRTQ
+543 
-549 PSGFYKTVNLSNYET
+549 
-564 YLDVLVSSSKKANE
+564 LD
-578 GVTTASQIEPKEV
+578 PKEV
-591 PKSDVKTFSP
+591 PKSDVETFSP

-624 RKVLTEKGLEKLNEL
+624 RRVLTEKGLEKFNEL

-671 IEGKFKNYDG
+671 IEGRFKNYDG

-708 DLPEYIE
+708 DLSEYIE

-723 DDDDTKQLDQEA
+723 DVGSLNQ
-735 MASVSEIIRSDKTN
+735 
-749 EKKAE
+749 
-754 LILEKIKHIYSVI
+754 
-767 DDKNIKVDKNA
+767 
-778 VYYKE
+778 
-783 ARRESEN
+783 
-790 YGGLEPN
+790 
-797 FWVRYGKKKPSEV
+797 
-810 MEYGAAL
+810 
-817 AEAHGGLVFVQNKGK
+817 QN
-832 ELSKTIRAIKGFSNG
+832 
-847 KPGYKG
+847 
-853 VASYPSD
+853 V
-860 GYEKVKD
+860 
-867 LEPGDWVA
+867 
-875 LPTAIDTSEIT
+875 
-886 IYFKSPFG
+886 
-894 DVETVVAN
+894 
-902 GFEPV
+902 
-907 YKDMRE
+907 
-913 KFFKLLDQKE
+913 
-923 LEDEKNKAK
+923 
-932 DNIKETFGK
+932 
-941 TIDELFDEYYA
+941 
-952 STKSNIEKAKK
+952 
-963 SGNSDL
+963 
-969 QAQYN
+969 
-974 KELRKKRN
+974 
-982 NIWDVEDYLTKYAS
+982 
-996 NDISAEQLLNSP
+996 
-1008 AGEIATVQQLLATN
+1008 ATVNAPEDIGSDEQEVSDIEQGHAMQQT
-1022 NEGTPMSETSTAY
+1022 ETAY
-1035 SQDDI
+1035 SQDDT

>member
-1 MSYIKTGA
+1 MSYIKTGT
-9 AHTNQLT
+9 AHASQLT
-16 EDLYGNEQTRYSRY
+16 EDRYGNEKTRYSRY
-30 ETGLIEGE
+30 ETGFIEGD
-38 YRDMLALIADETGF
+38 YRDILALIADETGF
-52 DGLGFDVNAGSNDDS
+52 DGLGFDSTAGSNDDK

-76 GGHYVDAVA
+76 RGHYIDSVA
-85 IGGALDEEHALTLAT
+85 IGGALDDEHARTLAV
-100 TQFDYLG
+100 TQFDHLG
-107 ADYGVLVGYAE
+107 ADYGVVVGYTDN
-118 GMQFDHMTDDG
+118 MQFDHMTDDG

-146 KHYLPIITSKEL
+146 KHFLPIITSKEL
-158 QEEAT
+158 YEEAT

-181 GSLTNLYTDMI
+181 GSSTNLYTDMI

-353 RDADINEAQINIEKK
+353 RDADINEAQSNIEQK
-368 KQTIEQLDNDI
+368 KQTIEQLDKDI
-379 ASLKDQIDAAMKANK
+379 ASLKDQIDAAMQQNKSKANI
-394 GKADK
+394 
-399 DTTETTND
+399 DTTENADGEPAYIPEPDEMTVST
-407 DSSQDMNIQVNSI
+407 SSNVAEDEAKVELSGNELGSFDETKKGLIDLRSKAKDVFNSI
-420 DIDSLDIEPRYKKRL
+420 AGNWIDCPALEDDEGENAKVEIRKRGIKKFISHSTDPRKLKLVAKIEDIIATATNATWQKNIKVSNKPMVSGYYHLENTIKLGEELIKLRVVVEKDVKDGLLHYDLLVLKNKSFDSLQENDNKKMPETAIPDHDSGVASGTDNIKSNYADEVNMFDSIEDDYE
-435 LDGVQRGLG
+435 
-444 ILDTAAQTKLK
+444 I
-455 QNIES
+455 NIEI
-460 LKTQLTSMGVSF
+460 LEVIEQG
-472 ISEGEYQEKINS
+472 NS
-484 NEEPGFSVQS
+484 SKQAEDNFVDTTDKSAKEQS
-494 LQDDLKESVSQ
+494 ITSQ
-505 LHKLVNKQ
+505 L
-513 IRPSKIVG
+513 
-521 TGYKDNRAVAFEN
+521 D
-534 LGLNIAENE
+534 
-543 VVLRTQ
+543 
-549 PSGFYKTVNLSNYET
+549 
-564 YLDVLVSSSKKANE
+564 
-578 GVTTASQIEPKEV
+578 PKEA
-591 PKSDVKTFSP
+591 PKSDVETFSP
-601 ENPYARYAND
+601 ENPYARYADN

-644 FTTFIEP
+644 FTTFIES

-723 DDDDTKQLDQEA
+723 DIGSLNEQNVATLNTPEDIESGEQEVSDIGQGHA
-735 MASVSEIIRSDKTN
+735 M
-749 EKKAE
+749 
-754 LILEKIKHIYSVI
+754 
-767 DDKNIKVDKNA
+767 
-778 VYYKE
+778 
-783 ARRESEN
+783 
-790 YGGLEPN
+790 
-797 FWVRYGKKKPSEV
+797 
-810 MEYGAAL
+810 
-817 AEAHGGLVFVQNKGK
+817 
-832 ELSKTIRAIKGFSNG
+832 
-847 KPGYKG
+847 
-853 VASYPSD
+853 
-860 GYEKVKD
+860 
-867 LEPGDWVA
+867 
-875 LPTAIDTSEIT
+875 
-886 IYFKSPFG
+886 
-894 DVETVVAN
+894 
-902 GFEPV
+902 
-907 YKDMRE
+907 
-913 KFFKLLDQKE
+913 
-923 LEDEKNKAK
+923 
-932 DNIKETFGK
+932 
-941 TIDELFDEYYA
+941 
-952 STKSNIEKAKK
+952 
-963 SGNSDL
+963 
-969 QAQYN
+969 
-974 KELRKKRN
+974 
-982 NIWDVEDYLTKYAS
+982 
-996 NDISAEQLLNSP
+996 
-1008 AGEIATVQQLLATN
+1008 QQT
-1022 NEGTPMSETSTAY
+1022 ETAY
-1035 SQDDI
+1035 SQDDT

>member
-30 ETGLIEGE
+30 ETGFIEGE

-52 DGLGFDVNAGSNDDS
+52 DGLGFDAKAGSNDDS

-76 GGHYVDAVA
+76 GGHYVDSVA
-85 IGGALDEEHALTLAT
+85 IGGALDEDHALSLAT
-100 TQFDYLG
+100 TQFDHLG
-107 ADYGVLVGYAE
+107 ADYGVLVGYAD
-118 GMQFDHMTDDG
+118 GMQFDCMTDNQ

-158 QEEAT
+158 QIEAT
-163 RAAFNDVQ
+163 RAAFDDVQ

-181 GSLTNLYTDMI
+181 GNLNNLYTDVR
-192 RADTFKELTQEFDL
+192 RADTFQELTQEFDL

-243 ASNET
+243 ASNEV
-248 LSVTNVTQTKPFK
+248 LSATNVTQTKPFK

-353 RDADINEAQINIEKK
+353 RDADINEAQSNIEQK
-368 KQTIEQLDNDI
+368 KQAIEQLDKDI
-379 ASLKDQIDAAMKANK
+379 ASLKDQIDASMQQNKSKANI
-394 GKADK
+394 
-399 DTTETTND
+399 DTTENEDGEPAYIPAPDEMTVST
-407 DSSQDMNIQVNSI
+407 SSNVAEDEAKVELSGNEFGSFDETKNGLIDLRSKAKDVFNSI
-420 DIDSLDIEPRYKKRL
+420 AGNWINCPALEDDEGENAKVEIRKRGIKKFISHSADPRKLKLVAKIEDIIATATNATWQENIKVSNKPMASGYYHLENTIKLGEELIKLRVVVEKDVKDGLLHYDLLVPKNKSFDSLQENDNKKMPETAIPDYDSGVASGIDNIKSNYTDEVNMFDSIEDDYE
-435 LDGVQRGLG
+435 
-444 ILDTAAQTKLK
+444 I
-455 QNIES
+455 NIEI
-460 LKTQLTSMGVSF
+460 LEVIEQG
-472 ISEGEYQEKINS
+472 NS
-484 NEEPGFSVQS
+484 TKQDVDNFVDVTDKSAKEQS
-494 LQDDLKESVSQ
+494 ITSQ
-505 LHKLVNKQ
+505 L
-513 IRPSKIVG
+513 
-521 TGYKDNRAVAFEN
+521 D
-534 LGLNIAENE
+534 
-543 VVLRTQ
+543 
-549 PSGFYKTVNLSNYET
+549 
-564 YLDVLVSSSKKANE
+564 
-578 GVTTASQIEPKEV
+578 PKEAL
-591 PKSDVKTFSP
+591 KSDVKTFSP
-601 ENPYARYAND
+601 ENPYARYADN

-644 FTTFIEP
+644 FTTFIES

-723 DDDDTKQLDQEA
+723 DIGSLNEQNVATLNTPEDIEMTEQEVSDIGQGHA
-735 MASVSEIIRSDKTN
+735 M
-749 EKKAE
+749 
-754 LILEKIKHIYSVI
+754 
-767 DDKNIKVDKNA
+767 
-778 VYYKE
+778 
-783 ARRESEN
+783 
-790 YGGLEPN
+790 
-797 FWVRYGKKKPSEV
+797 
-810 MEYGAAL
+810 
-817 AEAHGGLVFVQNKGK
+817 
-832 ELSKTIRAIKGFSNG
+832 
-847 KPGYKG
+847 
-853 VASYPSD
+853 
-860 GYEKVKD
+860 
-867 LEPGDWVA
+867 
-875 LPTAIDTSEIT
+875 
-886 IYFKSPFG
+886 
-894 DVETVVAN
+894 
-902 GFEPV
+902 
-907 YKDMRE
+907 
-913 KFFKLLDQKE
+913 
-923 LEDEKNKAK
+923 
-932 DNIKETFGK
+932 
-941 TIDELFDEYYA
+941 
-952 STKSNIEKAKK
+952 
-963 SGNSDL
+963 
-969 QAQYN
+969 
-974 KELRKKRN
+974 
-982 NIWDVEDYLTKYAS
+982 
-996 NDISAEQLLNSP
+996 
-1008 AGEIATVQQLLATN
+1008 QQT
-1022 NEGTPMSETSTAY
+1022 ETAY

-1040 DYLNS
+1040 NYLNS
-1045 IIDGSLSTDDIDLD
+1045 IIDGSLSTEDIDLD
-1059 RLTVIGEKDE
+1059 KLTVIGEKDE
-1069 HNPLFTQAL
+1069 HNPLFGQAL

>member
-1 MSYIKTGA
+1 MSYIKTGT
-9 AHTNQLT
+9 AHASQLT
-16 EDLYGNEQTRYSRY
+16 EDRYGNEKTRYSRY
-30 ETGLIEGE
+30 ETGFIEGE
-38 YRDMLALIADETGF
+38 YRDMSALIADETGF
-52 DGLGFDVNAGSNDDS
+52 DGLGFDATAGSNDDK

-76 GGHYVDAVA
+76 RGHYIDSVA
-85 IGGALDEEHALTLAT
+85 IAGALDDEHARTLAV
-100 TQFDYLG
+100 TQFDHLG
-107 ADYGVLVGYAE
+107 ADYGVVVGYTDN
-118 GMQFDHMTDDG
+118 MQFDHMTDDG
-129 AWSIDAISKLLN
+129 GWSIDAISKLLN

-146 KHYLPIITSKEL
+146 KHFLPIITSKEL
-158 QEEAT
+158 YEEAT

-206 QQALIDLEAEEAEFD
+206 QQALIDSEAEEAEFD
-221 SIMDTVNRLPMLKD
+221 SIMDAVNRLPMLKD

-331 QMMLLASKNSK
+331 QMMFLASKNSK

-353 RDADINEAQINIEKK
+353 RDADINEAQSNIEQK
-368 KQTIEQLDNDI
+368 KQAIEQLDKDI
-379 ASLKDQIDAAMKANK
+379 ASLKEQIDAAMQQNKSKANI
-394 GKADK
+394 
-399 DTTETTND
+399 DTTENADGEPEYILEPDEMTVST
-407 DSSQDMNIQVNSI
+407 SSNVAEDEAKVELSGNELGSFDETKKGLIDLRSKAKDVFNSI
-420 DIDSLDIEPRYKKRL
+420 AGNWINCPALEDDEGENAKVEIRKRGIKKFISHSADPRKLKLVAKIEDIIATATNATWQENIKVSNKPMASGYYHLENTIKLGEELIKLRVVVEKDVKDGLLHYDLLVPKNKSFDSLQENDNKKMPETAIPDHDSGVASGTDNIKSNYADEVNMFDSIEDDYE
-435 LDGVQRGLG
+435 
-444 ILDTAAQTKLK
+444 I
-455 QNIES
+455 NIEI
-460 LKTQLTSMGVSF
+460 LEVIEQG
-472 ISEGEYQEKINS
+472 NS
-484 NEEPGFSVQS
+484 SKQAEDNFVDTTDKSAKEQS
-494 LQDDLKESVSQ
+494 ITSQ
-505 LHKLVNKQ
+505 L
-513 IRPSKIVG
+513 
-521 TGYKDNRAVAFEN
+521 D
-534 LGLNIAENE
+534 
-543 VVLRTQ
+543 
-549 PSGFYKTVNLSNYET
+549 
-564 YLDVLVSSSKKANE
+564 
-578 GVTTASQIEPKEV
+578 PKEA
-591 PKSDVKTFSP
+591 PKSDVETFSP
-601 ENPYARYAND
+601 ENPYARYANS

-624 RKVLTEKGLEKLNEL
+624 REVLTEKGLEKLNGL

-723 DDDDTKQLDQEA
+723 DVGSL
-735 MASVSEIIRSDKTN
+735 N
-749 EKKAE
+749 E
-754 LILEKIKHIYSVI
+754 
-767 DDKNIKVDKNA
+767 
-778 VYYKE
+778 
-783 ARRESEN
+783 
-790 YGGLEPN
+790 
-797 FWVRYGKKKPSEV
+797 
-810 MEYGAAL
+810 
-817 AEAHGGLVFVQNKGK
+817 QN
-832 ELSKTIRAIKGFSNG
+832 
-847 KPGYKG
+847 
-853 VASYPSD
+853 V
-860 GYEKVKD
+860 
-867 LEPGDWVA
+867 
-875 LPTAIDTSEIT
+875 
-886 IYFKSPFG
+886 
-894 DVETVVAN
+894 
-902 GFEPV
+902 
-907 YKDMRE
+907 
-913 KFFKLLDQKE
+913 
-923 LEDEKNKAK
+923 
-932 DNIKETFGK
+932 
-941 TIDELFDEYYA
+941 
-952 STKSNIEKAKK
+952 
-963 SGNSDL
+963 
-969 QAQYN
+969 
-974 KELRKKRN
+974 
-982 NIWDVEDYLTKYAS
+982 
-996 NDISAEQLLNSP
+996 
-1008 AGEIATVQQLLATN
+1008 ATVNAPEDIESGEQEVSDIEQGHAMQQT
-1022 NEGTPMSETSTAY
+1022 ETAY
-1035 SQDDI
+1035 SQDDT

-1078 DVVLSAVDKES
+1078 DVVLRAVDKES